1 MLSATVEHHLDEI
14 NTATAK
20 QIKDDIYVDNVITV
34 TNNDDEA
41 LQLYKEAKEIFQDA
55 SINLRDWIFNSKFV
69 NENAS
74 SEDQMKERVTK
85 VLGLNWNTNTDELS
99 ISTRKL
105 ENIEQA
111 KTKREVLTTL
121 ASILYPLG
129 MITPATLKM
138 KLFLQELWKKGKEW
152 DERLS
157 SEEITTWK
165 GIMTD
170 LNGISSIHLPR
181 FVGNASSQL
190 LCFCES
196 SSKAYATAIY
206 LRILQSV
213 WFF

>member
-41 LQLYKEAKEIFQDA
+41 LELYKEAKEIFQDA
-55 SINLRDWIFNSKFV
+55 SMNLRDWIFNSKFV

-121 ASILYPLG
+121 ASIFYPLR

-138 KLFLQELWKKGKEW
+138 KLFLQELWKKGKKW

-170 LNGISSIHLPR
+170 LNGISSIH
-181 FVGNASSQL
+181 
-190 LCFCES
+190 
-196 SSKAYATAIY
+196 
-206 LRILQSV
+206 
-213 WFF
+213 

>member
-1 MLSATVEHHLDEI
+1 M
-14 NTATAK
+14 
-20 QIKDDIYVDNVITV
+20 
-34 TNNDDEA
+34 
-41 LQLYKEAKEIFQDA
+41 YKEAKEIFQDA
-55 SINLRDWIFNSKFV
+55 SMNLRDWIFNSKFV

-121 ASILYPLG
+121 ASIFYPLG